1 MPAKF
6 DKKAYTAEY
15 NRKTYHNYTIRFN
28 QGTEADIIKRI
39 SEEGGPKDYITRL
52 IRADIKARQRRN
64 PYIVTGR
71 KSAGHEHDH
80 LKEFPF
86 EVLEQIPGGYKS
98 IGYAADM
105 DDAAFMIMNY
115 CDPGTPDGAIMIAR
129 RDVLRHSLKHLKA
142 GTIYAKK

>member
-1 MPAKF
+1 MPEKF
-6 DKKAYTAEY
+6 NKIAYNAEY

-28 QGTEADIIKRI
+28 QQTEADIIRRI

-71 KSAGHEHDH
+71 KSAGYEHDH
-80 LKEFPF
+80 LKDFPV
-86 EVLEQIPGGYKS
+86 EVLEEIPGGYKS

-105 DDAAFMIMNY
+105 DDAALMIMNY
-115 CDPGTPDGAIMIAR
+115 CDQGTPAGAIMIAHR
-129 RDVLRHSLKHLKA
+129 GVLRHNLKYLKA
-142 GTIYAKK
+142 GTVYAKK